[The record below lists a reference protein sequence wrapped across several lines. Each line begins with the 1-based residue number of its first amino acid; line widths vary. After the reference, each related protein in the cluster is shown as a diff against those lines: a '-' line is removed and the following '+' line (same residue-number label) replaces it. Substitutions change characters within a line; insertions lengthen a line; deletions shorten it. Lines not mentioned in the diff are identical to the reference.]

1 MFRSSHKH
9 SRKPE
14 LRGSRLLR
22 AYSGSDGEERKG
34 HAATYFVKVVDE
46 RYQIIAF
53 NVRHGLFVRF
63 VTEYAAESI
72 MKLR

>member
-1 MFRSSHKH
+1 M
-9 SRKPE
+9 
-14 LRGSRLLR
+14 R

-34 HAATYFVKVVDE
+34 HAATYSVEVVDE

-53 NVRHGLFVRF
+53 KVRHGLFVRF

-72 MKLR
+72 VELR